1 MNILKM
7 KATTPMCAIQQR
19 GVLGVLMVSAFLT
32 GCAGFGDASNTA
44 SDEGLYRS
52 GAASSQSDDRLTRT
66 VYAATG
72 LGLSR
77 LEPDT
82 SEVSGSDVNDRVNAG
97 GQITLGADL
106 TKHLSLELHSADL
119 GSAGISPTGR
129 INYHMHGASALIYA
143 GKNRHNFKRRGFSG
157 YGRLGYG
164 LLENSPVGDVNF
176 VKDNASHV
184 LVGAGLEYMTRI
196 GLGLRGEVISY
207 EEDVLYGQLGLI
219 YRLGRQPQRRIAQIV
234 KAPTPEVVAPV
245 AAVKIPEPVVV
256 PEPVA
261 ALPDP
266 CAQFNGALDGIN
278 FHTDSAELQA
288 GAKVILNGV
297 ANTLSQCETPVKI
310 SAHTDSRGSA
320 EYNQALSAKRAASVV
335 RYLSEQGIE
344 PSRLSARAY
353 GESQPIDSNET
364 KEGRLRNRRVELIAQ

>member
-1 MNILKM
+1 MKNLKTM
-7 KATTPMCAIQQR
+7 ATTNLSGKPQR
-19 GVLGVLMVSAFLT
+19 GVLGALMASVLLT
-32 GCAGFGDASNTA
+32 GCAGFGSASNNA
-44 SDEGLYRS
+44 SDEGLYTS
-52 GAASSQSDDRLTRT
+52 NSTTDQYDDRLTRT

-82 SEVSGSDVNDRVNAG
+82 SEVDGSDVNDRVNAG

-164 LLENSPVGDVNF
+164 LLENSPVGDVDF
-176 VKDNASHV
+176 VKDNASHI
-184 LVGAGLEYMTRI
+184 LIGAGLEYMTRI

-219 YRLGRQPQRRIAQIV
+219 YRLGRQPQRRVAQIV
-234 KAPTPEVVAPV
+234 KAPEPEVVAPV
-245 AAVKIPEPVVV
+245 VAVKIPEPA

-278 FHTDSAELQA
+278 FHTDSAELLD
-288 GAKVILNGV
+288 GAKVVLNDV
-297 ANTLSQCETPVKI
+297 ANTLSQCDTPVQI

-320 EYNQALSAKRAASVV
+320 EYNQALSSRRADSVLD
-335 RYLSEQGIE
+335 YLTSQGIDA
-344 PSRLSARAY
+344 SRLNAQAF

-364 KEGRLRNRRVELIAQ
+364 KAGRLRNRRVELIAQ

>member
-1 MNILKM
+1 MNILKA
-7 KATTPMCAIQQR
+7 KATTPMCATPQR
-19 GVLGVLMVSAFLT
+19 GVLGVLMASVFLT
-32 GCAGFGDASNTA
+32 GCAGFGGASNTA

-52 GAASSQSDDRLTRT
+52 GVASSQYDDRLTKT

-97 GQITLGADL
+97 GQMTLGADL

-129 INYHMHGASALIYA
+129 INYHLHGASALIYA

-245 AAVKIPEPVVV
+245 AAVKIPESVVV
-256 PEPVA
+256 PEPV
-261 ALPDP
+261 DP

-320 EYNQALSAKRAASVV
+320 EYNQALSAKRAASVA
-335 RYLSEQGIE
+335 RYLSERGIE
-344 PSRLSARAY
+344 LSRLSARAY

>member
-1 MNILKM
+1 MNTLRKI
-7 KATTPMCAIQQR
+7 KAERFSAVPRHSA
-19 GVLGVLMVSAFLT
+19 LSVLMASVLLT
-32 GCAGFGDASNTA
+32 GCAGFGGAANNA
-44 SDEGLYRS
+44 SDDRLY
-52 GAASSQSDDRLTRT
+52 GTDTQYDDRLTRT
-66 VYAATG
+66 VYASTG

-82 SEVSGSDVNDRVNAG
+82 SEVPGSDVNDRVNAG

-143 GKNRHNFKRRGFSG
+143 GKNRHNFKRRGFTG
-157 YGRLGYG
+157 YGRIGYG
-164 LLENSPVGDVNF
+164 LLENTPVGDVNF
-176 VKDNASHV
+176 VKDNANHV
-184 LVGAGLEYMTRI
+184 LFGAGLEYMTRI

-219 YRLGRQPQRRIAQIV
+219 YRLGRQPQRRVAQIV
-234 KAPTPEVVAPV
+234 KAPEPEVVAPV
-245 AAVKIPEPVVV
+245 AAVKIPEPVVE

-278 FHTDSAELQA
+278 FHTDSAELLN
-288 GAKVILNGV
+288 GAKVILDGV

-310 SAHTDSRGSA
+310 GAHTDSRGSA
-320 EYNQALSAKRAASVV
+320 EYNQALSAKRAKSVSV
-335 RYLSEQGIE
+335 YLIQRGIE
-344 PSRLSARAY
+344 PSRISAKAY